1 MRRKISGYILQWT
14 MSDHDGTHIH
24 IYKGDDELGVYD
36 LAKDEPIRGLRLTKQ
51 LIDAI
56 GKFRDEL
63 DDRLQQEK

>member
-1 MRRKISGYILQWT
+1 